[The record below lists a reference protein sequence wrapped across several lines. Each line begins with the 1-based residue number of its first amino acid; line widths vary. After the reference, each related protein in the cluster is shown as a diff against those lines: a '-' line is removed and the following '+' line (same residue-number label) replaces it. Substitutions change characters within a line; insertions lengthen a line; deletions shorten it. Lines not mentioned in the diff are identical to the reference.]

1 MAGRVD
7 EYTIAAV
14 NTYSRVTAAR
24 AYMMVSRSRLV
35 RRAEMAWSRLVD
47 WCAEAA
53 EANPN
58 VAPSG
63 MSTTS
68 TSKLRTLTGR
78 IRRRWRTAAGDTTIG
93 SAPVRGPSA
102 LLLRPNVVAS

>member
-1 MAGRVD
+1 
-7 EYTIAAV
+7 
-14 NTYSRVTAAR
+14 
-24 AYMMVSRSRLV
+24 
-35 RRAEMAWSRLVD
+35 
-47 WCAEAA
+47 
-53 EANPN
+53 